1 MSKINQLLI
10 DATKIPPH
18 HHHFQQTPPTGS
30 QLLDEM
36 RSEATL
42 MSNPPSSLRHSS
54 KLENV
59 VVYDTP
65 TKNILPK
72 VKFEQQNANPIKMG
86 EVSYKNY
93 VGLIMSE
100 KRQKRTRPIIMSS
113 YGHSQY
119 EMKEGGA

>member
-1 MSKINQLLI
+1 MSKINQTKQLMVVV
-10 DATKIPPH
+10 DAMMIPPH
-18 HHHFQQTPPTGS
+18 LVQTPPNAS
-30 QLLDEM
+30 QIIDEM

-59 VVYDTP
+59 VVYETP

-72 VKFEQQNANPIKMG
+72 LKFEQQNGNPTKLT

-93 VGLIMSE
+93 VGLILSE
-100 KRQKRTRPIIMSS
+100 KR
-113 YGHSQY
+113 
-119 EMKEGGA
+119 

>member
-1 MSKINQLLI
+1 MSKINHLLL
-10 DATKIPPH
+10 DATMTLPPH
-18 HHHFQQTPPTGS
+18 HFLQTPPNGS
-30 QLLDEM
+30 QILDEM

-54 KLENV
+54 KMENV
-59 VVYDTP
+59 VVYETP

-72 VKFEQQNANPIKMG
+72 VKFEQQQQNANPMKLG

-100 KRQKRTRPIIMSS
+100 KR
-113 YGHSQY
+113 
-119 EMKEGGA
+119 

>member
-1 MSKINQLLI
+1 
-10 DATKIPPH
+10 
-18 HHHFQQTPPTGS
+18 
-30 QLLDEM
+30 M
-36 RSEATL
+36 RNEAAAI

-59 VVYDTP
+59 VVYETP
-65 TKNILPK
+65 TKNILPRL
-72 VKFEQQNANPIKMG
+72 KFEQQQINVNSTKLG

-93 VGLIMSE
+93 VGLIMPE

-119 EMKEGGA
+119 VMREGFAVNLENVILNH